1 MRCYAAFRMS
11 IRSRG
16 AWVGNE
22 VLQADVESLRAL
34 AEAVREQGTAIA
46 GIDVSG
52 ILAEAA
58 AAMPDSASGPAA
70 ARAGDPITAGYRATS
85 EMLTSMADAAQSSAS
100 SYDAVEDAFRSRLAT
115 YQSAV

>member
-1 MRCYAAFRMS
+1 MRCYAAFRTS

-16 AWVGNE
+16 AQMGNE
-22 VLQADVESLRAL
+22 VLQADAESLRAL
-34 AEAVREQGTAIA
+34 ADAVRNQGAVIA

-52 ILAEAA
+52 ILADAA

-70 ARAGDPITAGYRATS
+70 ARAGDPITTGYRATS

-100 SYDAVEDAFRSRLAT
+100 SYDAVEVAFRNRLAA
-115 YQSAV
+115 YQAAV